1 MPFMQAVKIPLY
13 PKQTEKPKVRGLKL
27 IKMSAELKERRSTDK
42 MQIILVFVFFFSLVG
57 FNSRNKLNCPI
68 EIFGRPIFCV
78 LPTFEESQIYFYLK
92 KKILVLLK
100 VKEGREEIVQQKSG
114 GCKHLQGIIL
124 PKRQACQGHKQTIVM
139 IALLITNAV
148 ELPRFSA
155 FLRTSRT
162 CFSSP

>member
-42 MQIILVFVFFFSLVG
+42 MEIILVFVFFFSLVG
-57 FNSRNKLNCPI
+57 LTLAINWIVQSKFLDGLFFVCCLHLKKARY
-68 EIFGRPIFCV
+68 
-78 LPTFEESQIYFYLK
+78 TFIWK

-139 IALLITNAV
+139 IALLITNTV

>member
-1 MPFMQAVKIPLY
+1 M
-13 PKQTEKPKVRGLKL
+13 
-27 IKMSAELKERRSTDK
+27 
-42 MQIILVFVFFFSLVG
+42 
-57 FNSRNKLNCPI
+57 
-68 EIFGRPIFCV
+68 